1 MKIRIKFFFLT
12 KDFEKIKNLIV
23 KNENALKYLDEK
35 EIETLLD
42 YAAVKQD
49 FILFNTIL
57 LDMSKEKTEIKQA
70 LDDKDIKNYL
80 PLFFSN
86 LVFLYSIAN
95 MMSSDPQRYAEQ
107 INQIKH
113 YILATPLTEISI
125 YIHVL
130 NGFYD
135 EKMEDKILESND
147 SHFLANLLENSSLS
161 ATNRTLNKLIATNPT
176 SKKISCIANSICK
189 SDEKLNELKN
199 VILNLQA
206 PNNVKGRYLLAI
218 YTGIKKIKKDESLK
232 DSIILLNDFNTT
244 KSLMEKLDDE
254 ETSIII
260 HHYFLSTNKDIIFT
274 LACTTDCK
282 ETPLLINK
290 VLYDNKEN
298 TLISLIMCV
307 KENYLPLIFKQVL
320 TNEKIALKLIN
331 DLYLLGSNRWMNII
345 NYITEVNYDI
355 ISATKIKEMTSFMEK
370 EETKASRKRSLT

>member
-1 MKIRIKFFFLT
+1 
-12 KDFEKIKNLIV
+12 
-23 KNENALKYLDEK
+23 
-35 EIETLLD
+35 
-42 YAAVKQD
+42 
-49 FILFNTIL
+49 
-57 LDMSKEKTEIKQA
+57 MSKEKSEIKQA
-70 LDDKDIKNYL
+70 IADKYIKKYL

-95 MMSSDPQRYAEQ
+95 MMSSDPQRYVEQ

-130 NGFYD
+130 NSFYD

-161 ATNRTLNKLIATNPT
+161 ATNRILNKLIATNPT

-189 SDEKLNELKN
+189 SDEKLNKLKN

-260 HHYFLSTNKDIIFT
+260 HRYFLSTNKDIIFT

-355 ISATKIKEMTSFMEK
+355 ISASKIKEMTSFMEK